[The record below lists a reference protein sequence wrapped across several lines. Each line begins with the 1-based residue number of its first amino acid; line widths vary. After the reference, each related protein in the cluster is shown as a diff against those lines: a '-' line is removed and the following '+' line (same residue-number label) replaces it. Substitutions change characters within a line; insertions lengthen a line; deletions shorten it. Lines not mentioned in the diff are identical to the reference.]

1 MSVQIIESTGG
12 PNNCNCGAIQTNRQL
27 MRPEK
32 NKCISNHEK
41 VQKRANISGKAIF
54 YIVFSGEK
62 SLWNFKQCQ
71 SQQVKMKKYNNHCRE
86 SENENATIIIGGK
99 VRAVSSKLWKETL
112 VHGNTFFVNNLFS
125 AKHSTLWFDCQLFTL
140 IFFYFFKTSSTLVHR
155 NIFCQQICY
164 FNQDFEIQRFHV
176 VFLNA

>member
-1 MSVQIIESTGG
+1 MHLWRGWEIRIYLSVQIIESTGG
-12 PNNCNCGAIQTNRQL
+12 PNKIIVIVEQYKQTDNWWGQ
-27 MRPEK
+27 K
-32 NKCISNHEK
+32 WNKCISNQEK

-86 SENENATIIIGGK
+86 SESENATIIIGGK

-112 VHGNTFFVNNLFS
+112 VHGNMFL
-125 AKHSTLWFDCQLFTL
+125 STINFHQ
-140 IFFYFFKTSSTLVHR
+140 
-155 NIFCQQICY
+155 NIWLY
-164 FNQDFEIQRFHV
+164 D
-176 VFLNA
+176 